1 MGMISVLKSLWERG
15 GVWQGWR
22 NALGRWVAGGHLKL
36 GPKHCVAYETV
47 RCVPFDLIVGFL
59 K

>member
-1 MGMISVLKSLWERG
+1 MGMIIVLKSLWERG

-22 NALGRWVAGGHLKL
+22 NALGRWAVGGHLKP
-36 GPKHCVAYETV
+36 GPKHCVAHETV